1 MNHFR
6 IIQPQIKEFGCGV
19 TDHSSLLLEQL
30 KRMDFTV
37 MRHSVPNRAS
47 AREVPIVGGDT
58 WILQLSIYG
67 YSAKGIPLWLPPFL
81 DSAKRSGVRLIVCF
95 HEIWVLVAPRMST
108 AYWLASTQKRI
119 CQQIARLA
127 DHAFFNTD
135 WAFKWGRR
143 EIGERATYYPTF
155 SNVGEPADMTGWS
168 ERESVVVVFGS
179 ELTRRHIYRAATT
192 LLAERLERGTL
203 SAVVDIGASGPWL
216 SRVAESFPG
225 TRFKALGPLAVDE
238 VSSTLLSSKWGLFNT
253 PWGQG
258 GKSSVFAAYA
268 SHGVAPVSIFDG
280 PGRFPR
286 PEIYPLPGVHF
297 LPFSRLAE
305 ALPELDRASE
315 AIAKRLLVQ
324 HAGSRELAE
333 KIRDV
338 AHPAVLQPVEA

>member
-1 MNHFR
+1 MNQFR

-30 KRMDFTV
+30 RKMDV
-37 MRHSVPNRAS
+37 SAERYSVPNRA
-47 AREVPIVGGDT
+47 ATRDVPIVSGDT

-95 HEIWVLVAPRMST
+95 HEIWVLVAPRTST

-119 CQQIARLA
+119 CHQIAKLA
-127 DHAFFNTD
+127 DHAFFNSD

-143 EIGERATYYPTF
+143 EIGERATYSPTF
-155 SNVGEPADMTGWS
+155 SNVGEPG
-168 ERESVVVVFGS
+168 VVLDWAKRDNVAVVFGS
-179 ELTRRHIYRAATT
+179 ELTRQHIYRVASPM
-192 LLAERLERGTL
+192 LAERLHNGTL
-203 SAVVDIGASGPWL
+203 SGVLDIGANGPWL
-216 SRVAESFPG
+216 NRVAEALSHP
-225 TRFKALGPLAVDE
+225 RFDVLGPLPVAE
-238 VSSTLLSSKWGLFNT
+238 VSRRLLASKWGLFNT

-268 SHGVAPVSIFDG
+268 SHGAAPVSIFDG

-297 LPFSRLAE
+297 LPFARFAGE
-305 ALPELDRASE
+305 FPELDKTSQ
-315 AIAKRLLVQ
+315 AIAKRLREQ
-324 HAGSRELAE
+324 HVGSRELAE
-333 KIRDV
+333 KIVDV
-338 AHPAVLQPVEA
+338 THAVAA